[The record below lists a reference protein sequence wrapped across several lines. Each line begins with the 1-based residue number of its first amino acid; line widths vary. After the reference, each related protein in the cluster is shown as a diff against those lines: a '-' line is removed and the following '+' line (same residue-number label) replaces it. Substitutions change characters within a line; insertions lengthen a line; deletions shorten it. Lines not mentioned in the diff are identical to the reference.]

1 MKLREAENQK
11 IESCSTKADSMSQ
24 DSDFMDVV
32 AGFFVVQIMAL
43 YDKKW
48 HEEYF
53 SNVVTGFFVVQL
65 MALHENEVLSGVSV
79 KELDCENEHGGN
91 LCSLAGG
98 GSPDENSEES
108 MSPPKKRRSRGKGP
122 LSQISRK
129 RKTTK
134 STEVTDSQES
144 LVSPAKDDTVSSS
157 SEKTDRK
164 AAWRH
169 SPQGKASIAESNRK
183 YFLKNKS
190 IKARQLASSRYEATE
205 KARSTRARYEAN
217 EGAETRARYEANEGA
232 ETRARYEANEGSE
245 TRARYEANE
254 GAETRAR
261 YEASHVGVEARR
273 RYNSSQERFESKVK
287 YERSK
292 GGLETRRRYKSSQ
305 GRIETQENYEDI
317 LKGLQPRIRYNSSQG
332 ASVTRNMQ
340 DLSKEGTAAKQF
352 ALQKLQKKEVSQEL
366 RARSRK
372 KYENKEAARIRR
384 IRYKQNKLYNSRV
397 KKSIQHLIAGATK
410 AKLDEETGPAME
422 TEPADK
428 TEPVHHSA
436 PDQSDGEP
444 VFSRPGLENLRLNK
458 DAMATIRSHKVG
470 YLST

>member
-1 MKLREAENQK
+1 
-11 IESCSTKADSMSQ
+11 
-24 DSDFMDVV
+24 MDVV

-65 MALHENEVLSGVSV
+65 MALHENEVLSAVPV

-122 LSQISRK
+122 LRQISRR

-134 STEVTDSQES
+134 STESTDSQES

-169 SPQGKASIAESNRK
+169 SPQGKASIAESNKK

-190 IKARQLASSRYEATE
+190 IKPRQLASSRYEATE
-205 KARSTRARYEAN
+205 KARSTRARYEANEGAETRASYEANEGAETRARYEAN

-232 ETRARYEANEGSE
+232 ETRARYEANEGAE

-317 LKGLQPRIRYNSSQG
+317 LKGLQPRTRYNSSQE

-397 KKSIQHLIAGATK
+397 KKSIQHLIAGSTK

-422 TEPADK
+422 TEPADE